1 MRRLVFL
8 TQSVDP
14 AHPVLAA
21 TIPKIRALA
30 ARVDEV
36 VVLAQSGGGEGL
48 PSNVDV
54 RTFGAATQPGRAWR
68 FERELARALPA
79 DAVVA
84 HMIPVYVLLAAPL
97 VRPRRIPLVLWYTHW
112 KASPTLRVA
121 ERLATA
127 IVSVDRR
134 SFPLES
140 AKVRGIGH
148 GIDVNEFA
156 CTDRGAHAALRAL
169 VLGRYSPAK
178 GIETILRGVQQVD
191 GVEVEAARRGAERPG
206 APAPWGARGLG
217 FPWVMRYRVSDVPD
231 LFAAADV
238 LINNMEAGAPD
249 KVVYEAAAACL
260 PVLASNPVF
269 DELFD
274 GFPLSFDRESPESL
288 AERLRWLA
296 SLDEGERA
304 KIGRTLRER
313 VAERHSVDTWADGVL
328 GGGAMNGNGLVLH
341 LQKVAG
347 ISGSEAHLLSL
358 LPRLKERGWDVR
370 FLMLH
375 EHEPGAWDFAREL
388 TDRGIP
394 LDAISLAADVDPIAF
409 LRLGAYL
416 ARKRPRIL
424 HTHLVHADV
433 YGQLTGALTGI
444 PVRVSTKHG
453 FNEFR
458 ENPGFA
464 LGDRAIATFAHTH
477 IAISRGLARYLEE
490 VEGFDGASF
499 EIVHYGIE
507 PDGEPRPYEGSVP
520 RLLVCR
526 APDSHQG
533 SHRAAARVRGG
544 AAPDSGPRA
553 ADRRPRSAGAGA
565 AGAREGARDRGCGS
579 LPRLCRAGAEGDC
592 GRRGR
597 GRAVHG

>member
-36 VVLAQSGGGEGL
+36 VVLAQSGRGEGL

-54 RTFGAATQPGRAWR
+54 RTFGAATQLGRAWR
-68 FERELARALPA
+68 FERELAQALPA

-97 VRPRRIPLVLWYTHW
+97 VRPRRTPLLLWYTHW

-178 GIETILRGVQQVD
+178 GIETILRGVQQVE
-191 GVEVEAARRGAERPG
+191 GVEVKLYGVALNNLERRHRAELEA
-206 APAPWGARGLG
+206 LG
-217 FPWVMRYRVSDVPD
+217 FPLGDAVPRERVPD
-231 LFAAADV
+231 LFAGADV

-313 VAERHSVDTWADGVL
+313 VAERHSVDTWADG
-328 GGGAMNGNGLVLH
+328 
-341 LQKVAG
+341 
-347 ISGSEAHLLSL
+347 
-358 LPRLKERGWDVR
+358 
-370 FLMLH
+370 
-375 EHEPGAWDFAREL
+375 
-388 TDRGIP
+388 
-394 LDAISLAADVDPIAF
+394 
-409 LRLGAYL
+409 
-416 ARKRPRIL
+416 IL
-424 HTHLVHADV
+424 
-433 YGQLTGALTGI
+433 
-444 PVRVSTKHG
+444 
-453 FNEFR
+453 
-458 ENPGFA
+458 
-464 LGDRAIATFAHTH
+464 
-477 IAISRGLARYLEE
+477 
-490 VEGFDGASF
+490 
-499 EIVHYGIE
+499 
-507 PDGEPRPYEGSVP
+507 
-520 RLLVCR
+520 
-526 APDSHQG
+526 
-533 SHRAAARVRGG
+533 AAAR
-544 AAPDSGPRA
+544 
-553 ADRRPRSAGAGA
+553 
-565 AGAREGARDRGCGS
+565 
-579 LPRLCRAGAEGDC
+579 
-592 GRRGR
+592 
-597 GRAVHG
+597 